1 MDFSMETGTKS
12 QFKVFRLEDVLFI
25 QSQLASG
32 QGLKEFKF
40 LSIAHAMIECIK
52 NVDEL
57 N

>member
-1 MDFSMETGTKS
+1 MGFSMKSGNKS
-12 QFKVFRLEDVLFI
+12 QVKVFRLEDVLFI